1 MKFRNLI
8 LKNIFRNKSRTF
20 LAILGIAVGIAA
32 VIGLG
37 LVTDGLASS
46 TQKALTAGAADF
58 TLVSANSAGNQGGP
72 DQMMESSGIGGDINQ
87 TRVDDILKIKGVQD
101 AAGILQSSFTVND
114 SRRPVSAIGI
124 DNNQISLADAVV
136 TNGSVYSNGN
146 ELIIGTTASKSMNKT
161 VGDTLNVSGETFKIV
176 GIYETGN
183 FMEDRGV
190 FMSLSALQNIT
201 NSTGTVSSILVKANN
216 TQNANDLSNQI
227 VKTYP
232 DLSTTKS
239 MASMGR
245 MNNGLQTISTGT
257 WAISVLAILISAV
270 IVLVIM
276 VKSVVERTREIGV
289 LKAVGWTN
297 KKVMTMIIGES
308 LIISLIAAVVG
319 VIVGVGVVEIL
330 STSHLLMR
338 IEPTFSAA
346 LFLRAIGVAL
356 LLGIVGGL
364 YPAYR
369 ASKLSPTEA
378 LRYE

>member
-58 TLVSANSAGNQGGP
+58 TLVSVNSAGNQGGP
-72 DQMMESSGIGGDINQ
+72 DQMMESSGGGGDINQ
-87 TRVDDILKIKGVQD
+87 TRVDDILKIQGVQD

-114 SRRPVSAIGI
+114 SKRPVSAMGI
-124 DNNQISLADAVV
+124 DSSQLSFADAVV
-136 TNGSVYSNGN
+136 TNGSLYFSGN

-201 NSTGTVSSILVKANN
+201 NSTGTVSFILVKVNN
-216 TQNANDLSNQI
+216 TQNTNDLSNQI
-227 VKTYP
+227 VKAYP

-245 MNNGLQTISTGT
+245 MNNGLQTISTGS
-257 WAISVLAILISAV
+257 WAISVLAIIISAV

-297 KKVMTMIIGES
+297 KKVMTMIIAES
-308 LIISLIAAVVG
+308 FIISLIAAVVG
-319 VIVGVGVVEIL
+319 VIVGVGAVEIL
-330 STSHLLMR
+330 SMSHLLMR
-338 IEPTFSAA
+338 IEPTFSVA